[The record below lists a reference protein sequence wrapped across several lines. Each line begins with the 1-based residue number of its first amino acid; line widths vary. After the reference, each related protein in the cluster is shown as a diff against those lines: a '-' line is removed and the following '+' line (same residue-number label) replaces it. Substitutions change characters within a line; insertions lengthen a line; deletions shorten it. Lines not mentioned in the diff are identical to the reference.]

1 MEASVNDILVI
12 AKHPMASS
20 KALNVLKTVFGYSQF
35 RDQQEEII
43 NHIIEGNDAL
53 ILMPTG
59 GGKSLCYQVP
69 ALCRDGLAIVI
80 SPLIA
85 LMQDQVDAL
94 KEIGVKAAYI
104 NSSLKMEQAILI
116 KEQMIDG
123 ELDIVYVSPERL
135 NTDDFLDCLSDCEL
149 ALFAIDEAHC
159 VSQWGHDF
167 RPDYTELAKLKKRF
181 PDIPRVALTATA
193 DARTQR
199 DIIKYLSLESA
210 RVFISSFDRKNIY
223 YKISPKNNEKKQLLD
238 FIKAEHPQDSGIVYC
253 LSRAKVEKTVE
264 WLSKQGFNALAYHAG
279 LDARKREKNQ
289 SRFIKEEAVIM
300 VATIAFGMGIDKPD
314 VRFVAHL
321 DLPKSIEAYYQ
332 ETGRAGRDGL
342 AANAF
347 LVYGAE
353 DIVKLRQFIQ
363 NSNAPKEQKMIENK
377 KLEDLIGLVE
387 ALPCRR
393 KILLEY
399 FDEKPVWERCSN
411 CDNCLEPVQGFNASI
426 AIQKALS
433 CIYRTGQRFGI
444 LHNINVLLGKEDERI
459 KKLAHDQLS
468 TFGIGKEYSES
479 QWRSIFRQIIALG
492 LIDVDMDS
500 FGILKLN
507 ENSMA
512 ALKGEREI
520 FLRED
525 TLPAKTKEKLAKDKL
540 KHRSARSLDDLSAL
554 DKSLFNRLKALRLS
568 LAKEHKL
575 APYMVF
581 HDTTLHEMLSRRPS
595 SLAEMAE
602 LTGVGTAKLN
612 KYGQKFLDELLS
624 SEALS

>member
-1 MEASVNDILVI
+1 MPPN
-12 AKHPMASS
+12 P
-20 KALNVLKTVFGYSQF
+20 LNILKTVFGYSEF
-35 RDQQEEII
+35 RDQQGEIV
-43 NHIIEGNDAL
+43 NHIIAGKDAL

-59 GGKSLCYQVP
+59 GGKSLCYQIP
-69 ALCRDGLAIVI
+69 ALCMDGVGVVI

-94 KEIGVKAAYI
+94 REIGVKAAYL
-104 NSSLKMEQAILI
+104 NSSLKIEEANLV

-135 NTDDFLDCLSDCEL
+135 NTDDFLDCLSDSEI

-167 RPDYTELAKLKKRF
+167 RPDYTELSKLKKRF

-193 DARTQR
+193 DARTQQ
-199 DIIKYLSLESA
+199 DIIKYLNLESA

-223 YKISPKNNEKKQLLD
+223 YKISPKDNEKKQLLD
-238 FIKAEHPQDSGIVYC
+238 FIKIEHPQDSGIVYC

-264 WLSKQGFNALAYHAG
+264 WLNKQGFNALPYHAG
-279 LDARKREKNQ
+279 LDTRKREKNQ
-289 SRFIKEEAVIM
+289 SRFIKEESVIM

-399 FDEKPVWERCSN
+399 FDEKPLWEKCMN
-411 CDNCLEPVQGFNASI
+411 CDNCLEPVGGFNATV

-433 CIYRTGQRFGI
+433 SVYRTHQRFGV

-459 KKLAHDQLS
+459 KKFGHDKLS
-468 TFGIGKEYSES
+468 TFGIGREYSES

-492 LIDVDMDS
+492 LIDVDMES
-500 FGILKLN
+500 YGVLKLN
-507 ENSMA
+507 EKSMT

-525 TLPAKTKEKLAKDKL
+525 TLKTKAKEKLVKAKL
-540 KHRSARSLDDLSAL
+540 KNLSETASANLSTSDINL
-554 DKSLFNRLKALRLS
+554 FDKLKALRLK

-581 HDTTLHEMLSRRPS
+581 HDTTLREMLLNKPS
-595 SLAEMAE
+595 SLSEMAE
-602 LTGVGTAKLN
+602 ISGVGNAKLN
-612 KYGQKFLDELLS
+612 KYGQIFLDEINAS
-624 SEALS
+624 

>member
-1 MEASVNDILVI
+1 MKTTTALDIL
-12 AKHPMASS
+12 
-20 KALNVLKTVFGYSQF
+20 KTSFGYSEF
-35 RDQQEEII
+35 RGEQAEII
-43 NHIIEGNDAL
+43 NHITEGNDAL

-59 GGKSLCYQVP
+59 GGKSLCYQIP
-69 ALCRDGLAIVI
+69 ALCRDGVAIVI

-85 LMQDQVDAL
+85 LMQDQVDTL
-94 KEIGVKAAYI
+94 KELGIKAAYL
-104 NSSLKMEQAILI
+104 NSSLKIEKALLV

-135 NTDDFLDCLSDCEL
+135 NTDDFLDCLSDCDI

-167 RPDYTELAKLKKRF
+167 RPDYTELIKLKKRF
-181 PDIPRVALTATA
+181 PNIPRVALTATA

-199 DIIKYLSLESA
+199 DIVKYLGLESA

-238 FIKAEHPQDSGIVYC
+238 FIKTEHPEDSGIVYC
-253 LSRAKVEKTVE
+253 LSRAKVEKTVD
-264 WLSKQGFNALAYHAG
+264 WLIKEGFNALPYHAG
-279 LDARKREKNQ
+279 LDSRKREKNQ

-363 NSNAPKEQKMIENK
+363 SSNAPKEQKMIENK
-377 KLEDLIGLVE
+377 KLDDLIALVE

-399 FDEKPVWERCSN
+399 FDEEPVWEKCMN

-426 AIQKALS
+426 AVQKALS
-433 CIYRTGQRFGI
+433 CVYRTNQRFGVQ
-444 LHNINVLLGKEDERI
+444 HNINVLLGKEDERI
-459 KKLAHDQLS
+459 RKFSHDKLS

-479 QWRSIFRQIIALG
+479 QWRSIFRQIITLG

-500 FGILKLN
+500 YGVLKLN
-507 ENSMA
+507 ENSMK
-512 ALKGEREI
+512 ALKGDSEI

-525 TLPAKTKEKLAKDKL
+525 TLPLKNKEKLAKTKL
-540 KHRSARSLDDLSAL
+540 KHKFNKSSDDLSAL
-554 DKSLFNRLKALRLS
+554 DINLFNQLKALRLS
-568 LAKEHKL
+568 LAKEYKL

-581 HDTTLHEMLSRRPS
+581 HDTTLHEMIAKKPR
-595 SLAEMAE
+595 SLAEMSDLSGIGA
-602 LTGVGTAKLN
+602 AKLN
-612 KYGQKFLDELLS
+612 KYGQKFLDELLK
-624 SEALS
+624 

>member
-1 MEASVNDILVI
+1 MT
-12 AKHPMASS
+12 SS
-20 KALNVLKTVFGYSQF
+20 TALNVLKTVFGYSQF

-199 DIIKYLSLESA
+199 DIVKYLSLESA

-238 FIKAEHPQDSGIVYC
+238 FIKTEHPQDSGIVYC

-363 NSNAPKEQKMIENK
+363 NSNAPKEQKLIENK

-399 FDEKPVWERCSN
+399 FDEKPVWERCLN

-444 LHNINVLLGKEDERI
+444 LHNINVLLGKGDERI

-500 FGILKLN
+500 YGILKLN
-507 ENSMA
+507 ENSMT

-525 TLPAKTKEKLAKDKL
+525 TLPAKTKEKLAKAKL
-540 KHRSARSLDDLSAL
+540 KHRSAQSVDDLSTL
-554 DKSLFNRLKALRLS
+554 DRSLFNRLKALRLS

-581 HDTTLHEMLSRRPS
+581 HDTTLHEMLIKRPS

-612 KYGQKFLDELLS
+612 KYGQKFLDEILK
-624 SEALS
+624 